1 MKLFKQIMA
10 RIIFLP
16 LILAAGLAVTAVITV
31 HVMFK
36 PADLAAVVTNQFQ
49 EILKRPV
56 RIEWARL
63 SATGEIKIKGLTAV
77 EPGPEAVNFLK
88 AEYIY
93 ATYRLLPLLLNK
105 KVEIDS
111 VVLVSPEIQL
121 IKREDGTWN
130 VADIF
135 AAYRGRGGK
144 NRLAKIDRAEIKDGE
159 LRISMKKS
167 RSSYAL
173 ENINVSVKDFKPEGD
188 FPFDASIFLKSD
200 ALKRPVEGRLYAEGT
215 VNLADFD
222 WSWAEVKDLRAD
234 LTLLNKTAKFTGV
247 VRDFRRPR
255 ITLKA
260 ETPQF
265 KGSELAYLFDSPV
278 DFTAPRS
285 FWDLD
290 AVFTDSRTIETSMLA
305 RPLNIKAEGVFD
317 LSLSTPEYTMAIS
330 APPVNLTKMS
340 AYGLKLPVE
349 NPTGK
354 VQVRVKVASRNGR
367 PVLSGIYAGTNWAGF
382 KYRNLGVA
390 ELEASALLSENFTN
404 SHITAA
410 GGKLSMGKDRLT
422 GLKLKTRITKEE
434 LTVDYSGRLNG
445 SPIKGLVAIRN
456 PFSASKT
463 VNVTGHSADMVYAD
477 TWNLI
482 RDSRQLF
489 AKGRKNGR
497 TYDSDL
503 AWLKTLKNSI
513 PSGYASFKLLYKAD
527 KFKHDYY
534 AAESFYASANLRN
547 ITGDISKMR
556 GDISVKSG
564 AGVFYDVSKTSEKDR
579 VFYLFTLPLT
589 FIHRMN
595 RTGALKFGYK
605 VNDIYFN
612 SIGADYS
619 LLDDGRSE
627 IRNFYMDGK
636 EFSAYASGTLD
647 FSKET
652 MNLKIYTISGK
663 YYSMGS
669 LPEAMTDAS
678 GKPALAFILSG
689 KMSNPDF
696 KIISPKDSGRI
707 IKEAAQKGAEIDFGR
722 IDRFAGGKK

>member
-1 MKLFKQIMA
+1 MKLFRQIMA
-10 RIIFLP
+10 RVIFLP

-56 RIEWARL
+56 RIEWAKL
-63 SATGEIKIKGLTAV
+63 SATGEIKIKGLTAT
-77 EPGPEAVNFLK
+77 EPGPEAVNFLR

-93 ATYRLLPLLLNK
+93 ATYRLLPLLK
-105 KVEIDS
+105 RKIEIDS
-111 VVLVSPEIQL
+111 VVLVSPEIEL

-130 VADIF
+130 FGDIF
-135 AAYRGRGGK
+135 AAYRRKGGR
-144 NRLAKIDRAEIKDGE
+144 NRLTKMDRAEIKDGE
-159 LRISMKKS
+159 LRVTMRASK
-167 RSSYAL
+167 SSYSL
-173 ENINVSVKDFKPEGD
+173 ENINVSLKDFKPEGD

-200 ALKRPVEGRLYAEGT
+200 AFKRPVEGRFYAEGT

-222 WSWAEVKDLRAD
+222 WTWAEVKDLRAD
-234 LTLLNKTAKFTGV
+234 LTLLDKTAKFTGGI
-247 VRDFRRPR
+247 RDFRRPR

-260 ETPQF
+260 ETPSV
-265 KGSELAYLFDSPV
+265 KSSELAYLFASPV
-278 DFTAPRS
+278 NFTAPRS

-290 AVFTDSRTIETSMLA
+290 AVFTDSRTIETSVLS

-317 LSLSTPEYTMAIS
+317 LSLSTPEYTLAIS
-330 APPVNLTKMS
+330 APPMNMGKMA
-340 AYGLKLPVE
+340 AYGVKLPVE
-349 NPTGK
+349 NPSGK
-354 VQVRVKVASRNGR
+354 VQVRIKVGSRAGR
-367 PVLSGIYAGTNWAGF
+367 PVLSSIFAGTNWAGF
-382 KYRNLGVA
+382 KYRNLSVA
-390 ELEASALLSENFTN
+390 ELEASALLAENFAN
-404 SHITAA
+404 SHITAV
-410 GGKLSMGKDRLT
+410 GGKLAMGKDRLT
-422 GLKLKTRITKEE
+422 GLKLKTKISKDE
-434 LTVDYSGRLNG
+434 LAVDYAGRLNG
-445 SPIKGLVAIRN
+445 FPIKGLVAIRN

-463 VNVTGHSADMVYAD
+463 VNVTGHSVNMVYAD
-477 TWNLI
+477 TWNMILN
-482 RDSRQLF
+482 SRQLF

-497 TYDSDL
+497 TYESDL

-534 AAESFYASANLRN
+534 AADAFYASASLRN

-564 AGVFYDVSKTSEKDR
+564 AGVFYDVARTSEKDR

-605 VNDIYFN
+605 VNDIHFN

-619 LLDDGRSE
+619 LLEDGRSE

-652 MNLKIYTISGK
+652 MNLKIYTMSGK